1 MFSFFSRSKNNKII
15 PMVNVSE
22 KDLPMSPMTMDDMD
36 REIKKRI
43 NNIQKEFL
51 DGFNLIKRY
60 PKSVTFFGSARL
72 DESNHYYKKSMNLAG
87 LLAKE
92 GYAVISGGGP
102 GIMEAA
108 NRGAYEAGG
117 PSLGLNIKLPFEQ
130 ILNPYVTDFVNFH
143 YFFARK
149 VCMTF
154 SSEAYV
160 YFPGGFGTLDEFFE
174 VLTLIQTKKIKRRPI
189 ILVGVEFWKPFL
201 IWIDNS
207 LRTEFKTVDRFDTS
221 LYELLDDEQTIV
233 DLINQVPLQV
243 D

>member
-1 MFSFFSRSKNNKII
+1 MFSFFNSSKNKKRL
-15 PMVNVSE
+15 PRVNVPE
-22 KDLPMSPMTMDDMD
+22 KDLPVSPMTMEDMD
-36 REIKKRI
+36 QEIKRRI
-43 NNIQKEFL
+43 NNIQKEFT

-60 PKSVTFFGSARL
+60 PKSITFFGSARL
-72 DESNHYYKKSMNLAG
+72 DEDNHYYQKSMNLAG
-87 LLAKE
+87 LLSKE

-130 ILNPYVTDFVNFH
+130 VLNPYVTDFVNFH

-189 ILVGVEFWKPFL
+189 ILVGVDFWKPFL
-201 IWIDNS
+201 VWIDDC

-233 DLINQVPLQV
+233 DLIKEVPLQI